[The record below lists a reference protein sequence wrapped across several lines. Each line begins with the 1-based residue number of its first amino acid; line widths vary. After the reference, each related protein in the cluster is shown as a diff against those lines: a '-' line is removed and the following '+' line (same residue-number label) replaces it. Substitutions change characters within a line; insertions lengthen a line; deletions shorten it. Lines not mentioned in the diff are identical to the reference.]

1 MRNTPNMRNTRNSG
15 WIAGASIGLAV
26 MVVVTGCG
34 GGHGKKPAR
43 KSTQTSRSA
52 HAGVH
57 KSRGLHNS
65 PTSHRSHKSRTRHT
79 SSASAPLSL
88 SEARGALLDVG
99 DMPVGWT
106 KNEEHL
112 DGRYHVQQNLFGM
125 TAKSTSCQSFIDRTN
140 RAIGTPRL
148 AVERTLKE
156 GGGAG
161 EVTARVVGYR
171 SAKYARR
178 AMSQLRN
185 VPGAC
190 PGGVVKD
197 GVKVAFA
204 PWRTERAGNETVGTR
219 MGLGGMS
226 FGDVLVR
233 VGAATVELNF
243 SKSGKADTALVSQ
256 LTHKAADRLRS
267 AAR

>member
-1 MRNTPNMRNTRNSG
+1 MRVRNKWNNR
-15 WIAGASIGLAV
+15 WIAGVSVGLAV
-26 MVVVTGCG
+26 MVAATGC
-34 GGHGKKPAR
+34 GGHGKKSGR
-43 KSTQTSRSA
+43 KSTRTSGAARS
-52 HAGVH
+52 GVH
-57 KSRGLHNS
+57 KSHGTHKS
-65 PTSHRSHKSRTRHT
+65 HTSHGSHKSRTRHK
-79 SSASAPLSL
+79 SSAAALLSL
-88 SEARGALLDVG
+88 SGARAALLDVD
-99 DMPVGWT
+99 DMPTGWT

-112 DGRYHVQQNLFGM
+112 DGQYHVQQNLFGM
-125 TAKSTSCQSFIDRTN
+125 TAKSGSCQSFIDRTN

-156 GGGAG
+156 GGAG

-171 SAKYARR
+171 SAKYAQR

-197 GVKVAFA
+197 GVKVTFA
-204 PWRTERAGNETVGTR
+204 SWQTQRAGNETVGTK
-219 MGLGGMS
+219 MGLGGMA

-243 SKSGKADTALVSQ
+243 AKSGDKALVSQ

-267 AAR
+267 VAR